1 MFSTVYK
8 SSYHLFVTNGLF
20 SYACASY
27 SGDERATDFLVPP
40 LFFKVTLV
48 WLSNAELNVFI
59 DEFTIPFVANVS
71 DAIRISVVFFFSLL
85 LSLFRQL

>member
-1 MFSTVYK
+1 MRL
-8 SSYHLFVTNGLF
+8 LFWRRTSNRF
-20 SYACASY
+20 PRS
-27 SGDERATDFLVPP
+27 PP
-40 LFFKVTLV
+40 FFKVTLV